1 MEAPEKERIER
12 TMTAVERMDEAAAP
26 RAGPDSRTR
35 SGEKTSSAT
44 KGKEQAGKPKRR
56 RRSERAEAPPDR
68 HRRHSPLRRRIL
80 ALNILVLVV
89 PVLGLLHLG
98 QYRETL
104 IISEAES
111 LRAQARAFA
120 LSLASTAVVT
130 TRIGE
135 ERLLPEMTRHLMRV
149 LLSESGLRAR
159 IFAPRGELLADS
171 RVLVGPGGRV
181 QVVELDDGERSG
193 FLVEMDRFFNL
204 IMDWLPFQRDLPP
217 YLEAAMNDGRK
228 IAEVKAA
235 YGGESPG
242 MARIDHQGRLV
253 ISVAVPIQRYR
264 KILGALMISRDG
276 SNIESAVRARR
287 ADVLI
292 VFAIA
297 VAVSILLSIY
307 LSGTIAR
314 PVRKLAE
321 AADRVRFGKGR
332 QIHIPDFTKRGDE
345 IGDLSAS
352 LRDMTAALWNRMDA
366 IERFAA
372 DVAHEIK
379 NPLTSLRSAVE
390 TVARVE
396 DPEQQKRL
404 MSIILDDV
412 QRLDRLISDISDAS
426 RLDAELS
433 RADVEPVNLKQLVQ
447 ALVEINRATLDES
460 RARFTLSIPEHHDY
474 TVPGMEGRL
483 GQVVRNVI
491 SNAVT
496 FSPEGGEIA
505 VKLSRSKEAVII
517 VVSDSGPGIPEGKE
531 EAIFDRFYCE
541 RPSGEKFGTHSG
553 LGLSISKQIVEAHGG
568 TIKASNRKNDAGEI
582 IGARFEITLPRS
594 L

>member
-1 MEAPEKERIER
+1 
-12 TMTAVERMDEAAAP
+12 MTAVERMDEAAA
-26 RAGPDSRTR
+26 RESAREAQTR
-35 SGEKTSSAT
+35 PGDASSEANTAENSAEKTSETAA
-44 KGKEQAGKPKRR
+44 KAKRW
-56 RRSERAEAPPDR
+56 RRSEKAEAPPNR

-111 LRAQARAFA
+111 LRVQARAFA

-149 LLSESGLRAR
+149 LLSQSGLRAR
-159 IFAPRGELLADS
+159 IFAPTGELLADS
-171 RVLVGPGGRV
+171 RILVGPGGRV
-181 QVVELDDGERSG
+181 QVVELEDEERSG
-193 FLVEMDRFFNL
+193 PLVEVDRVFNL
-204 IMDWLPFQRDLPP
+204 VMDWLPFQRELPP
-217 YLEAAMNDGRK
+217 YLEATMNDGRK
-228 IAEVKAA
+228 IAEVSAA
-235 YGGESPG
+235 FGGESLG
-242 MARIDHQGRLV
+242 VARIDHQGRLV

-264 KILGALMISRDG
+264 KILGALMVSRDG

-287 ADVLI
+287 ADVLL
-292 VFAIA
+292 VFGVAI
-297 VAVSILLSIY
+297 AVSILLSFY

-332 QIHIPDFTKRGDE
+332 QINIPDFTKRGDE
-345 IGDLSAS
+345 IGDLSGA
-352 LRDMTAALWNRMDA
+352 LRDMTTALWNRMDA

-396 DPEQQKRL
+396 DPDQQKRL

-433 RADVEPVNLKQLVQ
+433 RADVEPVDLKQLVE

-460 RARFTLSIPEHHDY
+460 RVRFTLSIPKHHDY

-496 FSPEGGEIA
+496 FSPEGGEIS
-505 VKLSRSKEAVII
+505 VKLSRTKDAVTV

-568 TIKASNRKNDAGEI
+568 TIKASNRKNEAGDI
-582 IGARFEITLPRS
+582 IGARFVINLPRG

>member
-1 MEAPEKERIER
+1 
-12 TMTAVERMDEAAAP
+12 MTAVERRDGSPEPAAATGAA
-26 RAGPDSRTR
+26 AGAGVK
-35 SGEKTSSAT
+35 GESP
-44 KGKEQAGKPKRR
+44 AGKTRR
-56 RRSERAEAPPDR
+56 RRRAERGETPPS
-68 HRRHSPLRRRIL
+68 RRRSHSPLRRRIL

-104 IISEAES
+104 IISEADS

-149 LLSESGLRAR
+149 LLSEGGLRAR
-159 IFAPRGELLADS
+159 IFAPTGELLADS

-181 QVVELDDGERSG
+181 QVVELDDGERRG

-204 IMDWLPFQRDLPP
+204 IMDWLPFQRELPP
-217 YLEAAMNDGRK
+217 YLEATMSDGRK
-228 IAEVKAA
+228 IAEVQAA
-235 YGGESPG
+235 YRGDSPG

-264 KILGALMISRDG
+264 KILGALLISRDG
-276 SNIESAVRARR
+276 SNIESAVRSRR
-287 ADVLI
+287 ADVLV

-297 VAVSILLSIY
+297 VGVSILLSIY

-332 QIHIPDFTKRGDE
+332 KINIPDFTRRKDE
-345 IGDLSAS
+345 IGDLSAA
-352 LRDMTAALWNRMDA
+352 LRDMTTALWNRMDA

-404 MSIILDDV
+404 MGIILDDV

-433 RADVEPVNLKQLVQ
+433 RADVEPVDIKQLVQ

-460 RARFTLSIPEHHDY
+460 RVRFTLAISEHHDY

-483 GQVVRNVI
+483 GQVLRNVI

-496 FSPEGGEIA
+496 FSPEGGEIHI
-505 VKLSRSKEAVII
+505 KLNRTKDFVTVTI
-517 VVSDSGPGIPEGKE
+517 SDSGPGIPEGKE

-568 TIKASNRKNDAGEI
+568 TILARNRRNDAGMVV
-582 IGARFEITLPRS
+582 GAAFDIKLPRT

>member
-1 MEAPEKERIER
+1 
-12 TMTAVERMDEAAAP
+12 MTAVERRDGSPEPAAATGAA
-26 RAGPDSRTR
+26 AGAGAK
-35 SGEKTSSAT
+35 GESP
-44 KGKEQAGKPKRR
+44 AGKTRR
-56 RRSERAEAPPDR
+56 RRRAERGETPPS
-68 HRRHSPLRRRIL
+68 RRRSHSPLRRRIL

-104 IISEAES
+104 IISEADS

-149 LLSESGLRAR
+149 LLSEGGLRAR
-159 IFAPRGELLADS
+159 IFAPTGELLADS

-181 QVVELDDGERSG
+181 QVVELDDGERRG

-204 IMDWLPFQRDLPP
+204 IMDWLPFQRELPP
-217 YLEAAMNDGRK
+217 YLEATMSDGRK
-228 IAEVKAA
+228 IAEVQAA
-235 YGGESPG
+235 YRGDSPG

-264 KILGALMISRDG
+264 KILGALLISRDG
-276 SNIESAVRARR
+276 SNIESAVRSRR
-287 ADVLI
+287 ADVLV

-297 VAVSILLSIY
+297 VGVSILLSIY

-332 QIHIPDFTKRGDE
+332 KINIPDFTRRKDE
-345 IGDLSAS
+345 IGDLSAA
-352 LRDMTAALWNRMDA
+352 LRDMTTALWNRMDA

-404 MSIILDDV
+404 MGIILDDV

-433 RADVEPVNLKQLVQ
+433 RADVEPVDIKQLVQ

-460 RARFTLSIPEHHDY
+460 RVRFTLAISEHHDY

-483 GQVVRNVI
+483 GQVLRNVI

-496 FSPEGGEIA
+496 FSPEGGEIHI
-505 VKLSRSKEAVII
+505 KLNRTKDFVTVTI
-517 VVSDSGPGIPEGKE
+517 SDSGPGIPEGKE

-568 TIKASNRKNDAGEI
+568 TILARNRRNDAGMVV
-582 IGARFEITLPRS
+582 GAAFDIKLPRT